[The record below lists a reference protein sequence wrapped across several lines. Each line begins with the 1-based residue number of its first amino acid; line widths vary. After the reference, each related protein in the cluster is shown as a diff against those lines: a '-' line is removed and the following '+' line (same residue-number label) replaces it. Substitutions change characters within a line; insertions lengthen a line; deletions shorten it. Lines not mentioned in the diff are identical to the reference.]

1 MSAAERAYRL
11 LLRCYPRRF
20 RTEFGAEM
28 ALLFRDQRLAAATSG
43 ESAAAFWR
51 RIVWDLIRSA
61 PRQRIDALRGAD
73 GSHFQPEGRVMKS
86 LAIVSALVGVFE
98 AFNASAEG
106 WYGGIAA
113 RDGYAL
119 TAGALGTLAGL
130 LLVVAGAALLRGARS
145 APSIVH
151 SAAAGCLAAIVLAA
165 VFAPRLSVLATLLG
179 VVVPLLLLVFVRRDR
194 AGAQLA

>member
-1 MSAAERAYRL
+1 
-11 LLRCYPRRF
+11 
-20 RTEFGAEM
+20 
-28 ALLFRDQRLAAATSG
+28 
-43 ESAAAFWR
+43 
-51 RIVWDLIRSA
+51 
-61 PRQRIDALRGAD
+61 
-73 GSHFQPEGRVMKS
+73 VMKS